1 MSFIHIVW
9 TIASNNIWTIYVN
22 NKLFSIF
29 KNKINTVYFTKNYFG
44 YNDTDNVNPYN
55 GYVDDFRIY
64 KRELTA
70 DEVRTLFTFKSYK
83 YSSLVKKTT
92 GYNLNNYNYTYAY
105 LWQDNIAYKYDNNN
119 AVKNLLN
126 SFHLNGFSIH
136 FIFKLYNKLAS
147 VKILNIVEDLVSIY
161 INADGEFFF
170 KVSNTFVSTFIM
182 PDIFYIVDLICT
194 ISNGQITLKLYL
206 NGIPSVSQSNMYNN
220 ALYNV
225 TGSFVLRKNSDFGV
239 SFLLQDF
246 RIYDFPLVS
255 EQIMH
260 LQVGAIS
267 YGSIG
272 TITDTYQLE
281 RWQDNTSSSHYIT
294 YNAGYVGIKTISP
307 QTLLHVGSSTYSSTG
322 TFKFFNNTNTNIQT
336 TTSIGNICAYFDS
349 SIIVKNKIISS
360 SDVRI
365 KTNISDINDDTA
377 LQKIMLIEPKTYNYI
392 EPSKTRDKVYGF
404 IAQQIREVIPEAVT
418 IQRYIIPDIFTV
430 ASCSQN
436 VLALSDVSFDNIYPY
451 ITKLS
456 IIDLNGIQNLYTVTN
471 VDNELHTISVDK
483 NIDGNKVFIYGR
495 EVDDFH
501 ALDKSYIFT
510 LNVCATQQLAE
521 KIDRLLKRISYIE
534 HISNT

>member
-1 MSFIHIVW
+1 
-9 TIASNNIWTIYVN
+9 
-22 NKLFSIF
+22 
-29 KNKINTVYFTKNYFG
+29 
-44 YNDTDNVNPYN
+44 
-55 GYVDDFRIY
+55 
-64 KRELTA
+64 
-70 DEVRTLFTFKSYK
+70 
-83 YSSLVKKTT
+83 
-92 GYNLNNYNYTYAY
+92 
-105 LWQDNIAYKYDNNN
+105 
-119 AVKNLLN
+119 VKNLLN

-161 INADGEFFF
+161 INSDGEFFF
-170 KVSNTFVSTFIM
+170 KVSNTYVSTFIKS
-182 PDIFYIVDLICT
+182 DVFYIVDLICS

-206 NGIPSVSQSNMYNN
+206 NGISSISQSNVYNN

-246 RIYDFPLVS
+246 RIYNFPLTT

-260 LQVGAIS
+260 LQVGATS

-281 RWQDNTSSSHYIT
+281 RWQDSISSSRYIT
-294 YNAGYVGIKTISP
+294 YNAGYVGIKTITP

-322 TFKFFNNTNTNIQT
+322 SFKYFNGTNSYLQT
-336 TTSIGNICAYFDS
+336 TTNIGNICAFFDS
-349 SIIVKNKIISS
+349 SIIIKNTIISS
-360 SDVRI
+360 SDARI
-365 KTNISDINDDTA
+365 KMNINDINDDTA
-377 LQKIMLIEPKTYNYI
+377 LQKILSIEPKTYNYI
-392 EPSKTRDKVYGF
+392 EPSKTNDKVYGF

-430 ASCSQN
+430 AQCSQN
-436 VLALSDVSFDNIYPY
+436 VLSLSGVSFNNIYPY

-471 VDNELHTISVDK
+471 IDNELHTISVDK

-510 LNVCATQQLAE
+510 LNVCATQILAE
-521 KIDRLLKRISYIE
+521 KIDNLLKRISYIE